1 MVMVLRSWRGA
12 AVNQG
17 STKDLYD
24 ILDGFTDAMLVTQRR
39 DGVLR
44 ARPMAIADRSTTG
57 ALWFFTSVDSPKLD
71 ELTENPLVNVTMQDG
86 KRFVSISG
94 TSRATRDPDLIRR
107 LWTEGQRIWF
117 EKGRDD
123 PALVALE
130 IVPIYGEYW
139 DRAGVN
145 RIQFFLAEANA
156 LLTGSTLSDEGPGHA
171 KIDFGE

>member
-1 MVMVLRSWRGA
+1 MAPSVARFHECSCKHCA
-12 AVNQG
+12 AAG
-17 STKDLYD
+17 
-24 ILDGFTDAMLVTQRR
+24 RR
-39 DGVLR
+39 TAAAWL
-44 ARPMAIADRSTTG
+44 P
-57 ALWFFTSVDSPKLD
+57 
-71 ELTENPLVNVTMQDG
+71 
-86 KRFVSISG
+86 VSISG

-117 EKGRDD
+117 EKGRGD

-171 KIDFGE
+171 KIDFGK